1 MKHLINWVEIPVA
14 DIGRATTFYSAIFK
28 ALKFCQ
34 MEMNGLQY
42 ALFPTEDTYNSGALV
57 EGADYKPAASGIL
70 IYLDG
75 GKDLNEILH
84 RVDAAGGQVL
94 MEKTFLGEGA
104 GYVGMFKD
112 IDGNRI
118 GLQHQ

>member
-14 DIGRATTFYSAIFK
+14 NIGKATAFYSAIFN
-28 ALKFCQ
+28 ALKFNQ
-34 MEMNGLQY
+34 MEMNGWQY
-42 ALFPTEDTYNSGALV
+42 AMFPTEDTYNSGALV
-57 EGADYKPAASGIL
+57 QGPDYRPAASGIL

-75 GKDLNEILH
+75 GKDLSKILS

-112 IDGNRI
+112 IDGNKI